1 MYFFYFQ
8 KVNKYALL
16 FLTLIIVSCSP
27 DDEKELPFYV
37 ADNGVTIKVRDWVA
51 VGRTGNLNGL
61 GVAEV
66 GSEGN
71 GGGIQF
77 DRLYYTAVDLAYL
90 QYTLNTYSDLSTL
103 VTTKVEITNEASA
116 TGLFLRTEIK
126 GMENWDVSNWTSMY
140 GLFDSD
146 KPVKSDLSYW
156 DVSNVEDFRLAMQL
170 ENINPNIN
178 NWDVSKATNMSGFF
192 STSSGNKYIEG
203 IDLSGW
209 DVSKV
214 TNCNDFFGSITNWPE
229 SKKPNF
235 INCNP
240 D

>member
-1 MYFFYFQ
+1 M
-8 KVNKYALL
+8 KKLIVLLL
-16 FLTLIIVSCSP
+16 FIPLVSCSP
-27 DDEKELPFYV
+27 DEEKELPFYV
-37 ADNGVTIKVRDWVA
+37 AENGVTIKVRDWVA

-61 GVAEV
+61 GIAEV

-77 DRLYYTAVDLAYL
+77 DRVYYTAVDLAWL
-90 QYTLNTYSDLSTL
+90 KNVLNTYSDLSKV
-103 VTTKVEITNEASA
+103 VTTKVEITSVDSA
-116 TGLFLRTEIK
+116 KGLFLRTEIK
-126 GMENWDVSNWTSMY
+126 GMENWDVSNWTSMN

-146 KPVKSDLSYW
+146 RPIKSDLSYW
-156 DVSNVEDFRLAMQL
+156 DVSNVEDFRLGMQL
-170 ENINPNIN
+170 ENIRPNIN

-203 IDLSGW
+203 MDLSEW
-209 DVSKV
+209 NVSKV
-214 TNCNDFFGSITNWPE
+214 TNCSGFFGGITNWPE

-235 INCNP
+235 TNCNP

>member
-16 FLTLIIVSCSP
+16 FLALIIVSCSP

-103 VTTKVEITNEASA
+103 VTSKVKITSEASA
-116 TGLFLRTEIK
+116 KGLFSKTEIK
-126 GMENWDVSNWTSMY
+126 GMENWDVSNWTSMN

-170 ENINPNIN
+170 ENINP
-178 NWDVSKATNMSGFF
+178 
-192 STSSGNKYIEG
+192 
-203 IDLSGW
+203 
-209 DVSKV
+209 
-214 TNCNDFFGSITNWPE
+214 
-229 SKKPNF
+229 
-235 INCNP
+235 
-240 D
+240 